1 LRKFKNSVFLTVE
14 PSLEVLCDY
23 TLQEVPAS
31 SIKTFS
37 PIGALLSLTICI
49 KPISLLSRCASSID
63 MRTYKAHHSFGGL
76 GRCCP
81 SVSQLARGF
90 TAVTGMI
97 YLAALSRVRLPVAQL
112 PRQE

>member
-1 LRKFKNSVFLTVE
+1 
-14 PSLEVLCDY
+14 
-23 TLQEVPAS
+23 
-31 SIKTFS
+31 
-37 PIGALLSLTICI
+37 
-49 KPISLLSRCASSID
+49 